1 MSHASAAL
9 ETNSRRKISRSEYKE
24 LMIKSITRPT
34 SVVNL
39 YRGQQTT
46 RKIVRFLQ
54 SSNIS
59 KSTIIKIYTYS
70 NVSASAVVDW
80 RLNDDGVE
88 NAFFTTPN
96 DDLRPTIDEVK
107 ALLAEAKASIAA
119 AENFMVE
126 EN

>member
-1 MSHASAAL
+1 M
-9 ETNSRRKISRSEYKE
+9 
-24 LMIKSITRPT
+24 
-34 SVVNL
+34 
-39 YRGQQTT
+39 
-46 RKIVRFLQ
+46 RFLQ